1 MILKIE
7 DEIDLDKIAD
17 SGQCFRWK
25 KIDEESYVIP
35 AFGRYITA
43 SMVRDGLELSCTAEE
58 YTEIWKD
65 YFDMDTSYSG
75 IRRSI
80 DPDDNFLTASGE
92 AGKGIRILRQDPFET
107 LISFIV
113 SQRKNIP
120 AIMTS
125 VEKMCRT
132 FGKNIGECN
141 GEAVYSFPTPEEL
154 SGFVCKKN
162 GTATGGQC
170 SYDLAGVDGCGLGY
184 RVSYIQ
190 DTARHIAM
198 NAGAIDKMRE
208 LSDDD
213 LLQELMTYK
222 GVGIKVA
229 SCTMLFGYH
238 RVNSFPIDVWIKRAL
253 EEHYSD
259 GFDFERYYPYNG
271 IMQQYIFAYYRWM
284 QK

>member
-1 MILKIE
+1 MIFKIE

-25 KIDEESYVIP
+25 KIDEESYMIP

-43 SMVRDGLELSCTAEE
+43 SLVRDGLELSCSEDE
-58 YTEIWKD
+58 YENTWRS
-65 YFDMDTSYSG
+65 YFDIDTSYSG
-75 IRRSI
+75 IRHSI
-80 DPDDNFLTASGE
+80 DNNDNFLTAAGE
-92 AGKGIRILRQDPFET
+92 AGKGIRILRQDPFEI

-132 FGKNIGECN
+132 FGSNIGECN
-141 GEAVYSFPTPEEL
+141 GEEVYSFPTPEEL
-154 SGFVCKKN
+154 SHFTCKKN
-162 GTATGGQC
+162 GTAVAGKC
-170 SYDLAGVDGCGLGY
+170 SYDLAGIDGCGLGY
-184 RVSYIQ
+184 RVPYIQ
-190 DTARHIAM
+190 NTTRLIASDTDVINRM
-198 NAGAIDKMRE
+198 NE

-213 LLQELMTYK
+213 LLQELMSYN

-253 EEHYSD
+253 EEHYPN